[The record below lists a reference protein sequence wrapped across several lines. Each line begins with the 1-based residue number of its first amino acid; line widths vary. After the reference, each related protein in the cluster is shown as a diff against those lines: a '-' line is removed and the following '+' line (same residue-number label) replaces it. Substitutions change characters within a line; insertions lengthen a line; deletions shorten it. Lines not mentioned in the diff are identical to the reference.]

1 MASGLDMWGLETGG
15 WDLEFGLQGLRL
27 LFLQPLASGLPP
39 PHRHLYA
46 VFRTQGEGGIRHDR
60 LVGNEAKL
68 ESLSQRRQHQ
78 RPFDHGHVI
87 ADANAR
93 TAAEGEVGVA
103 MPAFIVRRQETARI

>member
-1 MASGLDMWGLETGG
+1 MASDLNMWGLETGG

-27 LFLQPLASGLPP
+27 LFLPP

-103 MPAFIVRRQETARI
+103 MPAFIVRRQ